1 MPDIEPLILHDRRAG
16 PPQTRGTMQYK
27 LRIKGLDS
35 PDGTISIRALKELV
49 DLVLDCSERGL
60 RLAVQGESVKRGRL
74 PVWLTKSLDFT
85 VTGIE
90 RGSTTVVDDA
100 PLLGETAAA
109 LIQQQ
114 DFWYTSPADEDTGLS
129 LLSRSVRDTVSENAD
144 SNAYD
149 TGVLDG
155 LLAFE
160 GFLKKFANG
169 IVFESPQRPHENLS
183 LGCAELERVRWLKED
198 TPEPAAFV
206 LSGEFD
212 LIQHSNRRF
221 QLRLSNGQIVPGTVN
236 PEHLGPK
243 DMRQFWGKKVTI
255 KGTVHFRPGR
265 KVRLIE
271 AEVIKPAEEG
281 EEVFERLPTPPKPL
295 ALFES
300 DVQRFNAAPVLQDTW
315 GKWPGDESIEELLAA
330 LTP

>member
-1 MPDIEPLILHDRRAG
+1 MK
-16 PPQTRGTMQYK
+16 YK
-27 LRIKGLDS
+27 LKIKGLDS
-35 PDGTISIRALKELV
+35 PAGTISIRALKELV

-74 PVWLTKSLDFT
+74 PAWLTKSLDFT

-90 RGSTTVVDDA
+90 EGSTTVVVDA

-114 DFWYTSPADEDTGLS
+114 DFWYTIPTDEDTALS
-129 LLSRSVRDTVSENAD
+129 LLSRSVRDTVSEDAD

-149 TGVLDG
+149 AGVLDG
-155 LLAFE
+155 LLGFE
-160 GFLKKFANG
+160 GFFRKFAKE
-169 IVFESPQRPHENLS
+169 ITVESPQRPQERFS
-183 LGCAELERVRWLKED
+183 LGCAELERVRRLKAD
-198 TPEPAAFV
+198 TPEPTAFV

-212 LIQHSNRRF
+212 TIQHSNRKF

-236 PEHLGPK
+236 PEHLGPE

-281 EEVFERLPTPPKPL
+281 EEVFERMPTPPKPM

-300 DVQRFNAAPVLQDTW
+300 DLQRFNPAPALQDIW
-315 GKWPGDESIEELLAA
+315 GKWPGDESIDELLAA